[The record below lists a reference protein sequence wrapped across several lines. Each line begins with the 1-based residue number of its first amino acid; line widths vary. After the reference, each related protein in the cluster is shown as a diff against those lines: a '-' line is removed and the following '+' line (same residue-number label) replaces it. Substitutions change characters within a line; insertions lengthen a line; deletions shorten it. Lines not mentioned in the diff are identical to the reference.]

1 MPSVILTLDPKQL
14 FNYLHSWTFPLG
26 STLKKDVGTWTYTV
40 FIYGAEYKGKN
51 ESKKKRKVLRGQKKR
66 KEDKKQQKEGVTYGA
81 GEF

>member
-1 MPSVILTLDPKQL
+1 M
-14 FNYLHSWTFPLG
+14 
-26 STLKKDVGTWTYTV
+26 